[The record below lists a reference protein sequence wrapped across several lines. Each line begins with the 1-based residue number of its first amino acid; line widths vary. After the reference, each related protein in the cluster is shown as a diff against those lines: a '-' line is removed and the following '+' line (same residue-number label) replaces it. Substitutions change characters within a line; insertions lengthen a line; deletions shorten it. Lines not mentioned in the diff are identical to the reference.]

1 VANRIDEAKQAI
13 RNQVWDRLER
23 EGAVG
28 PGVHG
33 YIPAFEGATAA
44 ANRLAQ
50 LPAWQAAQV
59 VKAAPDRA
67 QQPVRERALR
77 DGKLLYMAVPRL
89 ADDLPFYMLDPARL
103 AVLPAEAASREGAAR
118 AAHKVS
124 VGRMRPVQLVVC
136 GSVAVNRAGA
146 RLGKGA
152 GYSDI
157 EVALL
162 AEAGLIGPGSVI
174 VTTVH
179 PLQVIDGPLPETGH
193 DFRVDLIITPG
204 EVIECGTQRRPAG
217 LDWEHLTAEKIAAI
231 PVLAARR
238 APGAADRP
246 LPGGDIGHSV

>member
-1 VANRIDEAKQAI
+1 VANGIDEAKQAI

-23 EGAVG
+23 GGAVG
-28 PGVHG
+28 PGGHG
-33 YIPAFEGATAA
+33 YIPVFEGAIAA
-44 ANRLAQ
+44 ADRLAQ

-59 VKAAPDRA
+59 LKAVPDRA

-77 DGKLLYMAVPRL
+77 DGKLVYMAVPRL
-89 ADDLPFYMLDPARL
+89 ADDLPFYVLDPARL
-103 AVLPAEAASREGAAR
+103 AGPPAEAASREGAAR
-118 AAHKVS
+118 AARKVG
-124 VGRMRPVQLVVC
+124 VGQMRPVHLVVC
-136 GSVAVNRAGA
+136 GSVAVNRTGA

-162 AEAGLIGPGSVI
+162 TEAGLIGPSTVI

-204 EVIECGTQRRPAG
+204 ELI
-217 LDWEHLTAEKIAAI
+217 
-231 PVLAARR
+231 
-238 APGAADRP
+238 
-246 LPGGDIGHSV
+246 